1 MISVHLNLPHSQ
13 ASPVATRM
21 GVHGRPEYAGRA
33 VRSSRNVAKSI
44 KCAVIDA
51 ASHIQQRTIDI
62 VNACKPYTQ
71 KISHALWILK
81 NYAIRVVI
89 CATALVK
96 ETTIGLGLGLAAG
109 TASSFLLSAL
119 PAVQI
124 IIPTIQVA
132 ATVIG
137 GVGGF
142 LYGIEI
148 AKEKWNERV
157 EKESRALKEWEQK
170 KRIKAEMENL
180 YKNGF
185 TMDQLTLAPSLMK

>member
-1 MISVHLNLPHSQ
+1 MVITPSYAICNQGSYYHQ
-13 ASPVATRM
+13 DSPSFL
-21 GVHGRPEYAGRA
+21 GRA
-33 VRSSRNVAKSI
+33 VSSSRNVAKSI
-44 KCAVIDA
+44 KSAVIDA
-51 ASHIQQRTIDI
+51 ASHIKQRTIKL
-62 VNACKPYTQ
+62 VHACKPYTQ
-71 KISHALWILK
+71 KISHALWVLK

-119 PAVQI
+119 PAVQVI
-124 IIPTIQVA
+124 VPTIQIA

-157 EKESRALKEWEQK
+157 EKENRALKEWEQK
-170 KRIKAEMENL
+170 KKIKAEMENL
-180 YKNGF
+180 YKNTF
-185 TMDQLTLAPSLMK
+185 TMDQLTPTPSLVK

>member
-1 MISVHLNLPHSQ
+1 MVITPSYAICNQGSYYHQ
-13 ASPVATRM
+13 DSPCFL
-21 GVHGRPEYAGRA
+21 GRA
-33 VRSSRNVAKSI
+33 VRLSRNVAKSI
-44 KCAVIDA
+44 KSAVIDA
-51 ASHIQQRTIDI
+51 ASHIKQRTIEI
-62 VNACKPYTQ
+62 VRACKPYTQ
-71 KISHALWILK
+71 KISHALWVLK

-124 IIPTIQVA
+124 IVPTIQIA

-148 AKEKWNERV
+148 AKEKWNERI
-157 EKESRALKEWEQK
+157 EKENRTLKEWEHK

-180 YKNGF
+180 HKNSF
-185 TMDQLTLAPSLMK
+185 TVDQLTLAPSLMK